1 MVNLKGRNFLK
12 LLDYTTEEIE
22 YLLQLA
28 AQLKAKKKAG
38 IPVDTFHGKNIAL
51 IQVQEQDVLLK

>member
-38 IPVDTFHGKNIAL
+38 MKK
-51 IQVQEQDVLLK
+51 QVQEQDVLLK